1 MKKMIKALMFAVVL
15 SVATQ
20 SFAHEGFQLGLG
32 LGSTHSL
39 TPDDFKSST
48 KTGEAHLYWLGY
60 GFNSNWGVE
69 LSHES
74 YDFDQLNSHY
84 NNYSLSGVYTFFA
97 DSSIHPIAKVGA
109 GVTEITSI
117 FDVKARAPQAKLAVG
132 IEGDFKY
139 VSVGA
144 LFNYIFSTRANV
156 NPGFENASILIPA
169 IYLTI
174 HYTALE
180 KRVSKSEA
188 PIMSA
193 PVAEDDTDGDSVAD
207 NEDKCPNTKPGI
219 EVNGYGC
226 ALTEKV
232 SVKLQVEFDN
242 GKSTLDIK
250 FNGEI
255 ISLANFMAKYPNTI
269 VEIACHTDT
278 EGSKITNENLSKK
291 RAESVKQALVK
302 AGVDS
307 KRVSAKGYGSVF
319 PIADN
324 KTVEGRQVNRRVMA
338 EISVALDQKK

>member
-1 MKKMIKALMFAVVL
+1 M
-15 SVATQ
+15 
-20 SFAHEGFQLGLG
+20 
-32 LGSTHSL
+32 
-39 TPDDFKSST
+39 
-48 KTGEAHLYWLGY
+48 
-60 GFNSNWGVE
+60 
-69 LSHES
+69 
-74 YDFDQLNSHY
+74 
-84 NNYSLSGVYTFFA
+84 
-97 DSSIHPIAKVGA
+97 
-109 GVTEITSI
+109 
-117 FDVKARAPQAKLAVG
+117 
-132 IEGDFKY
+132 
-139 VSVGA
+139 
-144 LFNYIFSTRANV
+144 
-156 NPGFENASILIPA
+156 
-169 IYLTI
+169 
-174 HYTALE
+174 ALE
-180 KRVSKSEA
+180 KQVSKSEA

-269 VEIACHTDT
+269 VEIAGHTDT
-278 EGSKITNENLSKK
+278 AGSKITNENLSKK